1 LKLAVAALLAATAC
15 SSKRPPPPG
24 DDPAAVHAL
33 ADRAVI
39 KQGPIGAGQATPGTY
54 VLVDVENPSPTDRLV
69 TLGGSLLDGENRP
82 VSRLLPDELRIP
94 TRGTR
99 TFALVA
105 DAPALTATHA
115 SFKVENAVT
124 VDYDPP
130 VILEDPQVK
139 LGDLAVIAAKV
150 KNTVDKECTAVVAA
164 TFYGKDGAILTRPF
178 TIVPLPGS
186 ASRPVRFEGPKETA
200 RAEVFVG
207 QVAFHP

>member
-1 LKLAVAALLAATAC
+1 
-15 SSKRPPPPG
+15 
-24 DDPAAVHAL
+24 
-33 ADRAVI
+33 
-39 KQGPIGAGQATPGTY
+39 

-200 RAEVFVG
+200 RAEVFIG
-207 QVAFHP
+207 QVAFHPVKRRNRATGNRQPATGNRQRSGSGNLPGCPVAGCPVAGLLLFFSLARVTPRE